1 MNALSTENEIKA
13 VENKKA
19 QPVAYAV
26 PRVNIVEDKEAYRV
40 EAEMPGVN
48 KEGLEVVLD
57 GNELT
62 IIGRRAP
69 SHNGASCLYRE
80 SRTSDYRRVF
90 EVDSTIDAAK
100 IIARME
106 HGVLTLILPKSEQAK
121 PRRVAITE

>member
-1 MNALSTENEIKA
+1 MNASLTGNESKA
-13 VENKKA
+13 VETKQA
-19 QPVAYAV
+19 MPIAYLV
-26 PRVNIVEDKEAYRV
+26 PRVNIFEDKDAYRL

-69 SHNGASCLYRE
+69 STNGANYLYRE
-80 SRTSDYRRVF
+80 TRNADYRRVF
-90 EVDSTIDAAK
+90 EVEPTVDAAK
-100 IIARME
+100 VVARMDQ
-106 HGVLTLILPKSEQAK
+106 GVLTLLLPKSEQAK

>member
-1 MNALSTENEIKA
+1 MNALSTENETKA
-13 VENKKA
+13 VETKPA
-19 QPVAYAV
+19 TPVPYLA
-26 PRVNIVEDKEAYRV
+26 PRVNIVEDKDAYRL

-69 SHNGASCLYRE
+69 TTTGANYLYRE
-80 SRTSDYRRVF
+80 TRTADYRRAF
-90 EVDSTIDAAK
+90 EVEPTIDASKIVAK
-100 IIARME
+100 IDQ
-106 HGVLTLILPKSEQAK
+106 GVLTLLLPKSEQAE